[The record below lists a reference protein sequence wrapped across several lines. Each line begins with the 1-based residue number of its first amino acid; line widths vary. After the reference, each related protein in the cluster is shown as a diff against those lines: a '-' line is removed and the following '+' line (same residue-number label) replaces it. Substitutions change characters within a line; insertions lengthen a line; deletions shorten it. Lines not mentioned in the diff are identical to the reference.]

1 MKKWMQSLFVML
13 LIVSLVLT
21 GCSQSSSSSSSAGD
35 ENSELVVAFDS
46 DVPTMDPHMH
56 NEPNA
61 ITINW
66 HIFDS
71 LLYLT
76 RDLKIEPGLAES
88 YERKDDLTWIFHL
101 RKGITF
107 HNGEEFNA
115 EAVKF
120 SLERVLDENQKST
133 QRGNISAISEVNI
146 LDPYTVE
153 IKTGEPYNLLPHR
166 LFYLSIVPPKYVKE
180 VGDQT
185 FAETPVGTGPYKLVE
200 WAKGDKIV
208 LEANDQ
214 YFKGAPQIKKVTF
227 RIIPEVATQI
237 AELQSGGVDII
248 RMVPP
253 DMLAQLEGNPQI
265 SITSTPLLRVYYLAF
280 DTTKKPFDD
289 VRVRLAMNHA
299 IDVQMIMDK
308 ILGGK
313 AVRTPAGVNPNH
325 FGFDESIQPYPY
337 DPEKAKALLAEAGYP
352 NGFEVELHHSSPGI
366 GQQITDAVI
375 SDLSKVG
382 IKATSKFY
390 PESSS
395 FVEKQRAGELP
406 FRLGNWGSYSVYDAD
421 AILQPMFDSKGVYGR
436 YFNTPEL
443 DALINKARSSMDQEE
458 RKALYSQ
465 AQQLIH
471 KEAPWV
477 FLFSPM
483 DNQAYNNRLDFK
495 ARADE
500 RIYAYE
506 IGLKP

>member
-1 MKKWMQSLFVML
+1 MKKKWLSGLFAAL
-13 LIVSLVLT
+13 LTVAVGLT
-21 GCSQSSSSSSSAGD
+21 GCSQSSSAPSGGK
-35 ENSELVVAFDS
+35 SELVVAFDA

-61 ITINW
+61 ITTNW

-71 LLYLT
+71 LLFLS

-88 YERKDDLTWIFHL
+88 YERKDDLTWIFKL
-101 RKGITF
+101 RQGVTF

-120 SLERVLDENQKST
+120 SLERVLDEKQKSS
-133 QRGNISAISEVNI
+133 QRGNISAISAVNI

-153 IKTGEPYNLLPHR
+153 IKTQEPYNLLPHR

-180 VGDQT
+180 VGDQV
-185 FAETPVGTGPYKLVE
+185 FAEKPVGTGPYKLAE
-200 WAKGDKIV
+200 WVKGDKIV
-208 LEANDQ
+208 LEANEQ
-214 YFKGAPQIKKVTF
+214 YFKGAPKISKVTF
-227 RIIPEVATQI
+227 RVIPEVATQI

-265 SITSTPLLRVYYLAF
+265 SVASTPLLRVYYIAF

-289 VRVRLAMNHA
+289 VRVRQAMNHA
-299 IDVQMIMDK
+299 VDIEKIMDK

-325 FGFDESIQPYPY
+325 YGFDAGIQPYSF
-337 DPEKAKALLAEAGYP
+337 DPEKAKSLLAEAGYAD
-352 NGFEVELHHSSPGI
+352 GFETELHYFTPGI

-382 IKATSKFY
+382 IKAKAKFY

-395 FVEKQRAGELP
+395 FVEKQRAGDLP
-406 FRLGNWGSYSVYDAD
+406 FRLGHWGSYSVYDAD
-421 AILQPMFDSKGVYGR
+421 AILQPMFDSKGVYGK

-443 DALINKARSSMDQEE
+443 DALINEARSSVDQDK
-458 RKALYSQ
+458 RKELYSQ
-465 AQQLIH
+465 AQQLLH
-471 KEAPWV
+471 KEAPWI

-483 DNQAYNNRLDFK
+483 DNQAYNNKLQFD

-506 IGLKP
+506 IGLK

>member
-1 MKKWMQSLFVML
+1 MKKRKF
-13 LIVSLVLT
+13 VSLLAILMSLALVLS
-21 GCSQSSSSSSSAGD
+21 GCSQPGSSTEGAQK
-35 ENSELVVAFDS
+35 ELVVAFDS

-61 ITINW
+61 ITTNW

-88 YERKDDLTWIFHL
+88 YERKDDLTWVFKL
-101 RKGITF
+101 RKGVKF

-115 EAVKF
+115 DAVKF
-120 SLERVLDENQKST
+120 SLERVLDEKQKST
-133 QRGNISAISEVNI
+133 QRGNISAISTVTV

-153 IKTGEPYNLLPHR
+153 IKTKEPYNLLPHR

-180 VGDQT
+180 VGDQV
-185 FAETPVGTGPYKLVE
+185 FAEKPVGTGPYKFVE
-200 WAKGDKIV
+200 WVKGDKIV
-208 LEANDQ
+208 LEANED
-214 YFKGAPQIKKVTF
+214 YFKGAPKIKKVTF

-265 SITSTPLLRVYYLAF
+265 SVASTPLLRVFYLAL
-280 DTTKKPFDD
+280 DTKKKPFDD
-289 VRVRLAMNHA
+289 VRVRQALNYAV
-299 IDVQMIMDK
+299 DVETIIK
-308 ILGGK
+308 KVLGGK

-325 FGFDESIQPYPY
+325 FGFDSSIQPYPY
-337 DPEKAKALLAEAGYP
+337 DPQKAKALLKEAGYE
-352 NGFEVELHHSSPGI
+352 NGFETEIHYFTPGM
-366 GQQITDAVI
+366 GQQVVDAVI

-382 IKATSKFY
+382 IKAKAKFY
-390 PESSS
+390 PESSA
-395 FVEKQRAGELP
+395 FVEKQRAGDLP
-406 FRLGNWGSYSVYDAD
+406 FRLGHWGSYSVYDAD
-421 AILQPMFDSKGVYGR
+421 AILQPMLHSEGVYGK

-443 DALINKARSSMDQEE
+443 DKLINEARSTVDQEK

-465 AQQLIH
+465 AQQLIQ
-471 KEAPWV
+471 KEAPWI

-483 DNQAYNNRLDFK
+483 DNQAYNSKLLFQP
-495 ARADE
+495 RADE
-500 RIYAYE
+500 RVYAYE
-506 IGLKP
+506 IDIKP